1 MENTKMQEIQ
11 KKLIDFQVNL
21 REKIITDDDNITC
34 TMNGRFEII
43 EIEVKE
49 DQSLLESIPVL
60 KESINALIKKVS
72 IKIQENLKS
81 ISSQYQ

>member
-11 KKLIDFQVNL
+11 KKLIDFQLNL

-34 TMNGRFEII
+34 TMNGRLEII

-49 DQSLLESIPVL
+49 DRSLLESIPLL

>member
-1 MENTKMQEIQ
+1 MDNTKIQEIQ
-11 KKLIDFQVNL
+11 KKLIDFQLNL

-34 TMNGRFEII
+34 TMNGRLEII

-49 DQSLLESIPVL
+49 DRSLLESIPLL

>member
-21 REKIITDDDNITC
+21 REKIITDDDNMTC